1 MRCMKYVSIVLLAA
15 FILGCAGMSQT
26 QQRTVSGGLM
36 GAAAGAGV
44 AAIAGG
50 EAGVGAL
57 VGAGAGALGGYMLGE
72 SRK

>member
-1 MRCMKYVSIVLLAA
+1 MKCMKYASIILLVI
-15 FILGCAGMSQT
+15 FIFGCAGMTET

-72 SRK
+72 SHK